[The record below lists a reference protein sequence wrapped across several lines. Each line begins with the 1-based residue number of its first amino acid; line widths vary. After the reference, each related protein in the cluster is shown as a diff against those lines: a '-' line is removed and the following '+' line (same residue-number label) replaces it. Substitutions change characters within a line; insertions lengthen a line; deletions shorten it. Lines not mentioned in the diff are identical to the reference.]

1 MIRKWKN
8 NYDYDDYDADADDA
22 DGADLFEF
30 NITWA
35 DGHLARLTDFQ
46 CQPCAEWDSGFTIMI
61 IMRMMV
67 VNANIEDGKF
77 NWYGLPAS

>member
-1 MIRKWKN
+1 MINSDPEMKVN
-8 NYDYDDYDADADDA
+8 DNDADDA

-46 CQPCAEWDSGFTIMI
+46 CQPCTEWD
-61 IMRMMV
+61 
-67 VNANIEDGKF
+67 
-77 NWYGLPAS
+77 

>member
-1 MIRKWKN
+1 MINSDPEMKVN
-8 NYDYDDYDADADDA
+8 DNDADDA

-46 CQPCAEWDSGFTIMI
+46 CQPCTEW
-61 IMRMMV
+61 
-67 VNANIEDGKF
+67 E
-77 NWYGLPAS
+77 

>member
-1 MIRKWKN
+1 MEAGDEEEHRMLMVNSDSEMKK
-8 NYDYDDYDADADDA
+8 NYDYDADADDADDA

-46 CQPCAEWDSGFTIMI
+46 CQPCTEWERAHDHDHH
-61 IMRMMV
+61 
-67 VNANIEDGKF
+67 EYDG
-77 NWYGLPAS
+77 GEC